1 MATSAPPYD
10 SSRSRTQIHV
20 SPSLSVAL
28 VACALACSC
37 SKGTKTASGETP
49 TPTQAVTPSVPT
61 TRPTR
66 GERRTIETGE
76 LLAGTHPGQFDW
88 QPELEPLPFRIKLG
102 EFEVDVLP
110 YPNDPTVPRKTTA
123 SVDEAA
129 QWCAQ
134 AGGRLCTELEWERA
148 CRGPEQHP
156 FAGGTSH
163 CAAGN
168 SCTSGF
174 GVVGLGAEPEWTA
187 SRFGATST
195 LHGQPVLRGKP
206 TASTDPL
213 DERCSNR
220 HAPAREGGEAAVRCC
235 YGAPNAARVEEP
247 QEHPVFERPS
257 LAPARLKKLLD
268 ADQRTAGL
276 SKDLVLFADPEA
288 TNTVISRGPGDRKGF
303 DFSTGPLLWSPT
315 LGARFLVLGGKSGKD
330 TTFVLTYHVL
340 PDDEYV
346 LASSYIMENEVGPVT
361 FAYSD
366 SIRPR
371 LHFSTCW
378 GCPGETGKIL
388 FRKPGRVTILQP

>member
-1 MATSAPPYD
+1 
-10 SSRSRTQIHV
+10 
-20 SPSLSVAL
+20 
-28 VACALACSC
+28 
-37 SKGTKTASGETP
+37 
-49 TPTQAVTPSVPT
+49 
-61 TRPTR
+61 
-66 GERRTIETGE
+66 
-76 LLAGTHPGQFDW
+76 
-88 QPELEPLPFRIKLG
+88 
-102 EFEVDVLP
+102 
-110 YPNDPTVPRKTTA
+110 
-123 SVDEAA
+123 
-129 QWCAQ
+129 
-134 AGGRLCTELEWERA
+134 
-148 CRGPEQHP
+148 
-156 FAGGTSH
+156 
-163 CAAGN
+163 
-168 SCTSGF
+168 
-174 GVVGLGAEPEWTA
+174 
-187 SRFGATST
+187 
-195 LHGQPVLRGKP
+195 
-206 TASTDPL
+206 
-213 DERCSNR
+213 
-220 HAPAREGGEAAVRCC
+220 VRCC

-247 QEHPVFERPS
+247 KEHPVFERPS
-257 LAPARLKKLLD
+257 VAPARLKKLLD

-303 DFSTGPLLWSPT
+303 DFSTGPLVWSPT